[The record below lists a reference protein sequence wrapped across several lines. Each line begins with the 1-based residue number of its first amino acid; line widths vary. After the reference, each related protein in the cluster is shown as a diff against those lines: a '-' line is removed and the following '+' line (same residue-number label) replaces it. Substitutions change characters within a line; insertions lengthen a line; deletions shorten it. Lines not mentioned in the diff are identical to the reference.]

1 MDKDYII
8 FQENGLFGA
17 KNQTGDIIIEPQ
29 YIEMQPFSCGLS
41 QVRNDKYQHAYINAD
56 NRQVVPFGLYAWCDP
71 QFVCGVARVMRY
83 VPNSEQKCW
92 GIINQW
98 GKVIISLSF
107 DCIQPINT
115 SKLHCV
121 KAIQKGENSMINL
134 LSLGIRS
141 NRNSRLED
149 ELAVKFPVIYNP
161 ARVRHS
167 LEIGKKP
174 KAEKPHSIYT
184 NEYTFDYEA
193 PLSDWQELMDDAFE
207 GDASNYWNID

>member
-8 FQENGLFGA
+8 IQENGLFGA
-17 KNQTGDIIIEPQ
+17 KSQTGETIIEPQ

-41 QVRNDKYQHAYINAD
+41 QVRNDKYQYAYVSTENK
-56 NRQVVPFGLYAWCDP
+56 QVVPFGLYAWCDP

-83 VPNSEQKCW
+83 VPNTEQKCW

-107 DCIQPINT
+107 DYIQPINPC
-115 SKLHCV
+115 KLHCI
-121 KAIQKGENSMINL
+121 KAILKGENMMINL

-141 NRNSRLED
+141 DRNSRLED

-174 KAEKPHSIYT
+174 KRFFCNLVE
-184 NEYTFDYEA
+184 EDM
-193 PLSDWQELMDDAFE
+193 L
-207 GDASNYWNID
+207 